1 MDALEAISPID
12 GRYRRYTEPLAK
24 IFSEAGLIQY
34 RITVEVE
41 YLIALS
47 EHSEVGIRKFSL
59 NEKRML
65 RELCNLSLSQI
76 QVIKTIEMGGHPHVQ
91 KTNHDVKAIEYFIKE
106 RLRETSLC
114 DSLEWIHFALTSED
128 TNNIAYA
135 LMLSDGI
142 ERVIFLKIRSL
153 LGKLEDFSRKYKS
166 VPMLARTHGQPASP
180 TTAGKEFKVFAKRLE
195 RQMKQLQNFRILVK
209 LNGATGNYNAHH
221 VACPDVDWVDFA
233 RNFIENFNRE
243 RFLKLEFNLY
253 TTQIEPHDTYAELF
267 DNLRRLN
274 TLLIDFCQDMWRYI
288 SDGWLEQKP
297 TEGEVGSSTMPHK
310 VNPSDFETA
319 EGNLGL
325 ANMFFDFFSE
335 KLPISRLQRHL
346 SDSTVI
352 RNFGVALGHSLIA
365 YECILKGLDKI
376 TINEEEIIQ
385 VLENHPEIIA
395 EAIQTILRREGISTP
410 YEKLKA
416 LTRGRRVILEDIRK
430 FIDELDVSDEV
441 KAELKQITST
451 NYTGIASYLAGM

>member
-12 GRYRRYTEPLAK
+12 GRYRKYTEPLAK

-34 RITVEVE
+34 RTNVEIE

-47 EHSEVGIRKFSL
+47 EHPEIGIRKFSL
-59 NEKRML
+59 DEKRML
-65 RELCNLSLSQI
+65 RELCNFSLPQI
-76 QVIKTIEMGGHPHVQ
+76 QVVKTIEMGGHPHIQ
-91 KTNHDVKAIEYFIKE
+91 RTNHDVKAIEYFIRE
-106 RLRETSLC
+106 RLYGTSLH

-128 TNNIAYA
+128 VNNIAHA

-142 ERVIFLKIRSL
+142 EKVIFPKIRIL
-153 LGKLEDFSRKYKS
+153 LEKLEDFSRKYKN

-180 TTAGKEFKVFAKRLE
+180 TTVGKEFKVFAERLKRQL
-195 RQMKQLQNFRILVK
+195 KQLQNFRILVK
-209 LNGATGNYNAHH
+209 LNGATGNCNAHH
-221 VACPDVDWVDFA
+221 VAYPDVDWIDFA
-233 RNFIENFNRE
+233 KNFIENFNRE
-243 RFLKLEFNLY
+243 RFLKLELNLY

-346 SDSTVI
+346 SDSTII

-376 TINEEEIIQ
+376 TISEEEIIRI
-385 VLENHPEIIA
+385 LESHPEVIT
-395 EAIQTILRREGISTP
+395 EAIQTILRREGVSMP
-410 YEKLKA
+410 YERLKV
-416 LTRGRRVILEDIRK
+416 LTRGRRVTLEDLRK
-430 FIDELDVSDEV
+430 FIDELDISNEV
-441 KAELKQITST
+441 KTELKQITPT
-451 NYTGIASYLAGM
+451 NYTGIALYLVEM